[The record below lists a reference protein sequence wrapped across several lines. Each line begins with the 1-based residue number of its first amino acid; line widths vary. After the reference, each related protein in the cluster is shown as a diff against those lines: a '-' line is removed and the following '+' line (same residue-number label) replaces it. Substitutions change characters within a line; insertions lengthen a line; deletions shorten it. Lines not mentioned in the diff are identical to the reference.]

1 MFPEMCLLV
10 LIMCIP
16 TEISSPLIYAL
27 TPIANLHC
35 TVHEIDM
42 ELWIASRDYWRST
55 RGYRCLFPVPL
66 LSGQLLKCVSS
77 EVSCSCIQWF
87 PPDLPYQSPL
97 EQFISLPTT
106 PRPSI
111 SSLAADFMEDSF
123 ALQSIV
129 PTQHLHASEIQLAME
144 VCPSLRL

>member
-1 MFPEMCLLV
+1 MCLPV

-16 TEISSPLIYAL
+16 TEISSLLIYVV
-27 TPIANLHC
+27 TPTANLHC
-35 TVHEIDM
+35 TVHEIDTD
-42 ELWIASRDYWRST
+42 LWIASWDNRRST
-55 RGYRCLFPVPL
+55 RGDRCLFPVPL
-66 LSGQLLKCVSS
+66 LSGQLLKYVSS
-77 EVSCSCIQWF
+77 AVSCSCIQWF
-87 PPDLPYQSPL
+87 PPGLPYQCLL

-129 PTQHLHASEIQLAME
+129 PTQHLHASEIQLAIE
-144 VCPSLRL
+144 AYPSLMPRSQT